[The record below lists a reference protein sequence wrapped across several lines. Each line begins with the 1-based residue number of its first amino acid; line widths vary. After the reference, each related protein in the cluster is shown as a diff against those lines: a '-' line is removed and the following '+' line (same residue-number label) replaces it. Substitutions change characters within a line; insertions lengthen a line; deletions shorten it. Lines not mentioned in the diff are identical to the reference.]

1 MAAFTAVVMGV
12 LVSMS
17 GIMPEPTDSGAQ
29 KRAGIGEVGIVD
41 QGDEYGGSGFWPDV
55 IYDDEHERVGSSHSK
70 SSSNHKSSYGHKIE
84 LEHDDTA
91 GAAFRW

>member
-1 MAAFTAVVMGV
+1 MAAFSAVIMGV

-17 GIMPEPTDSGAQ
+17 GIMPEPADSGAQ

-41 QGDEYGGSGFWPDV
+41 QGDVSNGFWPV
-55 IYDDEHERVGSSHSK
+55 SYDDDAARE
-70 SSSNHKSSYGHKIE
+70 IE
-84 LEHDDTA
+84 LEHDDGL